1 MQQSIKG
8 MKNSNSLKKKLH
20 ERNKHQQLY
29 NFDTLKLRVPE
40 LSSFIIKNPL
50 GVDTIDFA
58 IPEAVVLLNK
68 AILMQDYKIT
78 FWEMPKTNLCP
89 PIPGRADY
97 IHYIA
102 DLLPKDNKGEIPLG
116 KDTRILDLGTGANVI
131 YPIIGVAEYGW
142 RFTGSDIDLGSLK
155 TAMHIVANNAHLKSN
170 IDLRTQPN
178 KHAILQNIIAK
189 NDYFDAVICNPPFFK
204 SREEALSKTTQKLR
218 NLGKEIANKP
228 IQNFGGQCN
237 ELWCEGGEKAF
248 ITKYIYESKDFKTQ
262 ATWFTSLVSNKAHLK
277 PLQSLLKKME
287 AKEVQIINMEQ
298 GNKISR
304 ILAWRY

>member
-1 MQQSIKG
+1 
-8 MKNSNSLKKKLH
+8 MKDGKNTKKKLH
-20 ERNKHQQLY
+20 QRNKHQELY
-29 NFDTLKLRVPE
+29 NFDQLKSVVPE
-40 LSSFIIKNPL
+40 LEAFIIKNPS

-68 AILMQDYKIT
+68 AILMKDYKMT

-102 DLLPKDNKGEIPLG
+102 DLLAEGNNG
-116 KDTRILDLGTGANVI
+116 KVPTGRGVKVLDLGIGANVI

-142 RFTGSDIDLGSLK
+142 EFVGSEVDVVSVK
-155 TAMHIVANNAHLKSN
+155 TASHIIENNPHLKSN
-170 IDLRTQPN
+170 VTIRKQLSKRN
-178 KHAILQNIIAK
+178 ILKNIIEDK
-189 NDYFDAVICNPPFFK
+189 EYFDVVICNPPFFK
-204 SREEALSKTTQKLR
+204 SRAEVLATTTKKLK
-218 NLGKEIANKP
+218 NLGKEVVGKP
-228 IQNFGGQCN
+228 VQNFSGQNN

-248 ITKYIYESKDFKTQ
+248 ITNYIYESKHFKRQ
-262 ATWFTSLVSNKAHLK
+262 AVWFTTLVSNKDNLK
-277 PLQSLLKKME
+277 PLQSLLKRSE
-287 AKEVQIINMEQ
+287 TKEVRIINMEQ